1 MTSLIDTRRAGVNRP
16 AIVQAERGFKMQSV
30 QDLPSCQ
37 LHLGAALK
45 LPMILLLV
53 LFLLSSATLYAQTP
67 KKVSFPFSPIGI
79 NSLPWLVAKEAR
91 IPEKHGIDFDPVFIG
106 SSAVLFQ
113 SMLSGSADF
122 AGSGGPAVIANVLRG
137 GDIIQITAMVPRFT
151 QSVMVKPEIKKPED
165 MAGKKIGVS
174 RLGTAT
180 HFALQTAIDCHGVKG
195 VTILQLG
202 GQPEALVGL
211 VRGSVDGAVFS
222 PPYNFQLKKQGYN
235 ELVSPKDLQKLTE
248 FVSNGIVGRRSVA
261 EKDRDTIIRVIKLTA
276 ESIKLIQTDREFTKK
291 VIMKWMPMK
300 DPDMLEQVYRFAT
313 ENYSNEGFVPENA
326 LRSTTKQM
334 VQSNLVEAQAAA
346 ATPVT
351 AYYDNR
357 YVEEVKRSGFF
368 DQLWR

>member
-1 MTSLIDTRRAGVNRP
+1 
-16 AIVQAERGFKMQSV
+16 MQSV

-53 LFLLSSATLYAQTP
+53 LFLLSSATMYAQTP

-91 IPEKHGIDFDPVFIG
+91 TAEKHGIDFDPVFIG
-106 SSAVLFQ
+106 ASAVLFQ

-180 HFALQTAIDCHGVKG
+180 HFALQTAIDGHGVKG

-248 FVSNGIVGRRSVA
+248 FVTNGIVARRSVV
-261 EKDRDTIIRVIKLTA
+261 EKDKDSLIRLIKSTA
-276 ESIKLIQTDREFTKK
+276 EAIKLITTDREFTKK
-291 VIMKWMPMK
+291 VITKWMPLK
-300 DPDMLEQVYRFAT
+300 DADLSEQAYRFAI
-313 ENYSNEGFVPENA
+313 ENYSREGTVPEGA
-326 LRSTTKQM
+326 LRAMVKQM
-334 VQSNLVEAQAAA
+334 VQSNLIDAKMAAN
-346 ATPVT
+346 TLLT

-368 DQLWR
+368 DQLWK